1 MRLSATL
8 LVLSVAF
15 GAGACQPP
23 ADTRE
28 AGDPTE
34 APADLTETSEE
45 PDPAPFDLLRA
56 EGAQVDWVEAQIG
69 PARTVVV
76 GEREYDIGGCTV
88 RMNAEDGVVTGYAVP
103 MSAACSDLVLPVLA
117 HYGLPE
123 MVEMTFGQFAGTRTN
138 PAFKAD
144 CLHLCGNAADPWV
157 YLESP
162 GPRVTPGIRASA
174 PLVDGAIIDAS
185 FDLRDRMRA
194 EHGDDYVV
202 DGRFNCD
209 DDWSAAALETLAPF
223 RIQEIEV
230 GYTPIGR
237 CE

>member
-1 MRLSATL
+1 MRLSATVL
-8 LVLSVAF
+8 AISTAALVA
-15 GAGACQPP
+15 ACQPQNGGGDAAQAP
-23 ADTRE
+23 APPPP
-28 AGDPTE
+28 AGDTAE
-34 APADLTETSEE
+34 A
-45 PDPAPFDLLRA
+45 APFDLLRA
-56 EGAQVDWVEAQIG
+56 EGAQVNWIEAQIG

-76 GEREYDIGGCTV
+76 GEREYDIGDCTV
-88 RMNAEDGVVTGYAVP
+88 RMQAEDGVVTGYAVP
-103 MSAACSDLVLPVLA
+103 MSDACSSLVLPVLA

-123 MVEMTFGQFAGTRTN
+123 TVEMTFGQFTQARTN
-138 PAFKAD
+138 PVFRAD

-174 PLVDGAIIDAS
+174 PLVDGDIIDAS

-194 EHGDDYVV
+194 ERGDDYVV

-209 DDWSAAALETLAPF
+209 EAWSVAGRETLAPF

-230 GYTPIGR
+230 GYAPIER
-237 CE
+237 CG